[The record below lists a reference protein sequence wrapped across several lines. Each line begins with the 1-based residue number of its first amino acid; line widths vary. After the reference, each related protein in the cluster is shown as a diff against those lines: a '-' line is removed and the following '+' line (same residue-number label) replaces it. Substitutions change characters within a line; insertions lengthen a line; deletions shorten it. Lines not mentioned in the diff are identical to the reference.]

1 MALFSDDILTVDVGA
16 RLRQL
21 RTERGQSMRSLARAS
36 GLSTNALSMIERGRT
51 SPSVSTL
58 YKLAEALDVPITA
71 FFRLEPPRQD
81 IVFCRKNDRKRVSI
95 HNGVWEGLGGEEF
108 TGRVEPFMLT
118 LEPGAGSGPFGMLHT
133 GSEFALCISGQ
144 VEYEV
149 EGQKFTLEAGDSL
162 MFVAQL
168 RHRWRNPGQTPAQLV
183 IVLAG
188 FQQSER
194 PSEFHIS
201 SGKRGD
207 ALGAEDALI
216 EQAEEMDLDDQIE
229 AI

>member
-1 MALFSDDILTVDVGA
+1 MH
-16 RLRQL
+16 
-21 RTERGQSMRSLARAS
+21 
-36 GLSTNALSMIERGRT
+36 
-51 SPSVSTL
+51 
-58 YKLAEALDVPITA
+58 VP
-71 FFRLEPPRQD
+71 
-81 IVFCRKNDRKRVSI
+81 
-95 HNGVWEGLGGEEF
+95 EGLGGEEF
-108 TGRVEPFMLT
+108 TGRVEPFIIT

-133 GSEFALCISGQ
+133 GSEFALCLSGQ

-149 EGQKFTLEAGDSL
+149 EDQKFSLEAGDSL

-168 RHRWRNPGQTPAQLV
+168 RHRWRNPGRTPAQLV

-194 PSEFHIS
+194 PSEFHVS
-201 SGKRGD
+201 SGRKGD
-207 ALGAEDALI
+207 ALGTEDALI